1 LRRLP
6 GHNTC
11 KCAGESGA
19 CRWYVTVSCADL
31 YTSAKE
37 AAQVLLEPLAGG
49 NAKPSVRRLPYMNID
64 KVLAVYNMSPPMLV
78 VESEEGEL
86 LELSLKAMNGPGI
99 SCRDTVWKRLIEDYR
114 IFDCHHALR

>member
-1 LRRLP
+1 VAVSSVGL
-6 GHNTC
+6 
-11 KCAGESGA
+11 
-19 CRWYVTVSCADL
+19 YV
-31 YTSAKE
+31 SAKE
-37 AAQVLLEPLAGG
+37 VGMVLLEPLAGG

-99 SCRDTVWKRLIEDYR
+99 CCRDTVWKRLIEDYR